1 MTERMVVEL
10 TTGTRIIFEG
20 AEQISSF
27 DNALEHA
34 ASTGALCM
42 IPVKQSTGDE
52 VEIFTN
58 HIVMVTREKE
68 SAEC

>member
-27 DNALEHA
+27 NNALEQLARVGMEDLVTITNVAGHE
-34 ASTGALCM
+34 
-42 IPVKQSTGDE
+42 VKF
-52 VEIFTN
+52 FTN
-58 HIVMVTREKE
+58 HVVAATREKE
-68 SAEC
+68 SAE